1 MEEVRS
7 IIDDQVGRMDEIVGY
22 QLERAMSD
30 SSSLI
35 KRAILVAPVIDKLQH
50 AMQKVYPN
58 TAIAIEVSED
68 VAFFGDE
75 RDFMELMGNLIDNA
89 CKYGRASVALRARAI
104 DESILELTVEDDGPG
119 IPSTRREQVLE
130 RYENGFPCAGPRYW
144 PCCCHRDCRPLRRAN

>member
-1 MEEVRS
+1 
-7 IIDDQVGRMDEIVGY
+7 MDEIVGY

-68 VAFFGDE
+68 VTFFGDE

-104 DESILELTVEDDGPG
+104 DESILSL
-119 IPSTRREQVLE
+119 PSKTTARAFQVPVASRCWSEVREWI
-130 RYENGFPCAGPRYW
+130 PCAGPRYW